1 MEKNVG
7 KISGISTIVNLV
19 GKISGISTDPTY
31 TLVHVYNSR
40 DSTNFYKKNML
51 SYSIA
56 TNFPKL
62 PVPTFN
68 RWEILEN

>member
-7 KISGISTIVNLV
+7 KISGISTTVDLV

-51 SYSIA
+51 SYSNI
-56 TNFPKL
+56 NDFDSYS
-62 PVPTFN
+62 
-68 RWEILEN
+68 

>member
-7 KISGISTIVNLV
+7 KISGISTTVDLV

-40 DSTNFYKKNML
+40 DSTDFYKKTCLVTLLDPL
-51 SYSIA
+51 SVNLNVLHSR
-56 TNFPKL
+56 NS
-62 PVPTFN
+62 
-68 RWEILEN
+68 